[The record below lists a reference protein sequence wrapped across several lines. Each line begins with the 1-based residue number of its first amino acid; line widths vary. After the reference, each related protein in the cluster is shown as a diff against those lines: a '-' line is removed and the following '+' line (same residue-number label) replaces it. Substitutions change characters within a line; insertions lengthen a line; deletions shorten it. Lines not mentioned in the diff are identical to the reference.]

1 MRLNSLPAMRLASLF
16 LGLFLGSVLVVI
28 VDGIGVNWGTQS
40 SHALEPQIVVGMLR
54 DNGFKNVKLFEA
66 DSKIMTALGNTG
78 IDVMVG
84 IPNDMLSTLARSTSA
99 AEEWVSK
106 NVTAFVSKNGVN
118 VKYVAVGNE
127 PFLLTLNGTFLGVTF
142 PALQNVQN
150 ALVKAG
156 LANRVKVTVPF
167 NAAVYQSSTQ
177 YPSGGDFRSDI
188 RDLMLSIVKFLSDN
202 GSPFTV
208 NIYPFISLYSD
219 PNFPV
224 DFAFF
229 DGTAQPLDDNGRTY
243 SNVFDANH
251 DTLIWALQK
260 NGFGNMSVI
269 VGEIGWPTDGDKNAN
284 PQYAQ
289 RFNQGF
295 MKHISQ
301 GQGTPM
307 RSGPVDAYL
316 FSLIDEDD
324 KSIQPGNFERH
335 WGIFNYDGTAK
346 YVLNLGQGTSS
357 QLIPAKGAKYM
368 ARKWCVFKPGANLT
382 DSHVADSV
390 SYACALS
397 DCTSLVYG
405 ASCNNLDS
413 RGNISYAFNMYYQK
427 NNQVPIACDFNN
439 LATVTTTD
447 PSTGNCKFEIMIDQS
462 VTLTGGCNCRQVTF
476 AEVLCLSIF
485 VFSVLAFL

>member
-1 MRLNSLPAMRLASLF
+1 MGLVSLL
-16 LGLFLGSVLVVI
+16 LGLCLGLALVVS

-40 SHALEPQIVVGMLR
+40 SHPLEPQIVVQMLR
-54 DNGFKNVKLFEA
+54 DNGFKKVKLFDA
-66 DSKIMTALGNTG
+66 DSRILTALENTE
-78 IDVMVG
+78 IEVMVG

-106 NVTAFVSKNGVN
+106 NVTAFISKKVN
-118 VKYVAVGNE
+118 IKYAAVGNE
-127 PFLLTLNGTFLGVTF
+127 PFLRTLNGTLLGVTF
-142 PALQNVQN
+142 PALQNVHN
-150 ALVKAG
+150 ALTKAG
-156 LANRVKVTVPF
+156 LASQVKVTIPF

-188 RDLMLSIVKFLSDN
+188 QDVMLNIVKFLNDN

-224 DFAFF
+224 EFAFF
-229 DGTAQPLDDNGRTY
+229 DGTAQQLNDNGRIY

-284 PQYAQ
+284 TQYAQ
-289 RFNQGF
+289 KFNQGF
-295 MKHISQ
+295 MTHISQ

-324 KSIQPGNFERH
+324 KSIQPGNFETH

-346 YVLNLGQGTSS
+346 YVLNLGQGTST
-357 QLIPAKGAKYM
+357 QLIPAKGVKYM
-368 ARKWCVFKPGANLT
+368 ARKWCVFKPEANLT

-397 DCTSLVYG
+397 DCTSLGYDS
-405 ASCNNLDS
+405 SCSNLDS

-427 NNQVPIACDFNN
+427 NNQVPIACDFNG

-447 PSTGNCKFEIMIDQS
+447 PSSGTCRFEIMIDES
-462 VTLTGGCNCRQVTF
+462 VTLTGGCTCKQVMLSGL
-476 AEVLCLSIF
+476 LCLSMF
-485 VFSVLAFL
+485 AFSVLALL